1 MKKSADK
8 IFRFGWGIVLVGFL
22 VACSTPTTSDTGGID
37 CPNCTVKKSST
48 SAERASSSSGG
59 EISSSADSSLALSVT
74 WVDVGGFSI
83 SQTEIMQSDYRKLMG
98 TLPRQMAKATGDS
111 FPVANV
117 SFYEAILFANEL
129 SKALKLDT
137 AYSYASRGAGNRLVN
152 LKMDASAKAVRLPNG
167 SEWEFAYRAGTSGSY
182 YWGTAVAADYA
193 VYNNLFDSYQK
204 VSRKL
209 PNAWNLY
216 DMAGNVAEW
225 TSDTTLCGGDWTSV
239 AKELAARESKKKMP
253 DFASN
258 ISGIRVILSGE

>member
-1 MKKSADK
+1 MKSVTK

-117 SFYEAILFANEL
+117 SFYEAILFANKL
-129 SKALKLDT
+129 SKFIGFDT
-137 AYSYASRGAGNRLVN
+137 AYSYESRGAGDRLEN
-152 LKMDASAKAVRLPNG
+152 LKTNDSVKAVRLPNG
-167 SEWEFAYRAGTSGSY
+167 SEWEYAYRAGTSSAY
-182 YWGTAVAADYA
+182 YWGTAVASDYA

-204 VSRKL
+204 VARKL
-209 PNAWNLY
+209 SNAWTLY

-225 TSDTTLCGGDWTSV
+225 TSDTTLRGGDWTSV

-258 ISGIRVILSGE
+258 GCGIRVILSGE